1 MITKTHLRS
10 VVVPAWSAQPQ
21 HPMKSL
27 QRLSLLPQR
36 NRENKPAMPCN
47 GKLCKGYESQFGWPV
62 STCPSGMRGEW
73 WHWGLATNTG
83 VCTAAWG
90 KAHISPLHHSTPT
103 TGPKSAPLSE
113 VSPNHWPRKEQTKG
127 MCQKETKP
135 VTRSSS
141 VCLLFWKKKWSSKI
155 QWRFSILHTSE
166 HGQAEIIC
174 SWARTNPWGTLKLY
188 HTLHRL
194 QNVRKSTATPNP
206 QQHRCCVSLRSTC
219 GIDCSL
225 PNLCTFNRTLSAL
238 IHSSRKPHCSSSQS
252 QSLLGRCCTALH
264 ADQWVGMSSTGIK
277 IDSCFPSLC
286 TN

>member
-27 QRLSLLPQR
+27 QSLFLLPQR
-36 NRENKPAMPCN
+36 NRETNQQCPVMANFARVMRASLVDQLAHVLQGWEESGDTGDWPQTQGYALLPEERLTSLPCITQHLPLAPN
-47 GKLCKGYESQFGWPV
+47 QHLCLKCPQITDQEKNRQRECARRKQNLWPDQVLCAFSFG
-62 STCPSGMRGEW
+62 
-73 WHWGLATNTG
+73 
-83 VCTAAWG
+83 
-90 KAHISPLHHSTPT
+90 
-103 TGPKSAPLSE
+103 
-113 VSPNHWPRKEQTKG
+113 
-127 MCQKETKP
+127 
-135 VTRSSS
+135 
-141 VCLLFWKKKWSSKI
+141 KKKWSSKI